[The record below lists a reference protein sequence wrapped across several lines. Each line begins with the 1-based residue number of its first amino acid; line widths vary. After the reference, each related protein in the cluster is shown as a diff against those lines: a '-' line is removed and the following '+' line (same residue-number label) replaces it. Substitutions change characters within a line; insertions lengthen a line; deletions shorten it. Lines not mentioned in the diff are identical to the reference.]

1 MENATKALLIAA
13 GVLIGI
19 MILSLGV
26 TLFAELSSYVENA
39 HDTIRENENRE
50 FNAKFL
56 SCIRD
61 DLTVHDIISIANFAH
76 DNNVYYGYYQ
86 EFDLSGGAFSPGW
99 IEALLE
105 TWSGSK
111 NRNYVHVVWENPEM
125 PGVAGFIGPYVLDG
139 RNEDDILAHLQYT
152 LGDTYSCKSE
162 DVLISEE
169 TGRVY
174 RITFR
179 RNKK

>member
-76 DNNVYYGYYQ
+76 ENNMYYGLDPTDSGNLTTYYVNV
-86 EFDLSGGAFSPGW
+86 L
-99 IEALLE
+99 
-105 TWSGSK
+105 
-111 NRNYVHVVWENPEM
+111 WENHGK
-125 PGVAGFIGPYVLDG
+125 PGIPGSIALD
-139 RNEDDILAHLQYT
+139 EQSTDDIIWQLQDT
-152 LGDTYSCKSE
+152 IGDTYRCDPE
-162 DVLISEE
+162 DVQISNV
-169 TGRVY
+169 TGRVF
-174 RITFR
+174 RITFTK
-179 RNKK
+179 NPK